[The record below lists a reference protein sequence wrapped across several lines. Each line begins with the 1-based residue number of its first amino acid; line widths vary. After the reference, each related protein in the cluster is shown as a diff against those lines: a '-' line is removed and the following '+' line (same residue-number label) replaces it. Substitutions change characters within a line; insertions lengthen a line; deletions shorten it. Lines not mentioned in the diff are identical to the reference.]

1 MHNLSPNEVESLRC
15 HFRLSFADLAELT
28 GIPLGTIKDYV
39 YGRCTFERR
48 PEHHAKISSA
58 FERLVAE
65 VPVGLTIVD
74 YIGLGETQT

>member
-1 MHNLSPNEVESLRC
+1 MHNLSPQEVESLRR

-48 PEHHAKISSA
+48 PEHHVKIRNA
-58 FERLVAE
+58 IERLVVE
-65 VPVGLTIVD
+65 MPLNT
-74 YIGLGETQT
+74 ET